1 MGHMG
6 VHLCI
11 IFLINEVAVNSKV
24 VGHFTAMKWSI
35 GCRQR
40 LKKLSGGFR
49 LQMLFVL

>member
-1 MGHMG
+1 MG
-6 VHLCI
+6 VHLRI
-11 IFLINEVAVNSKV
+11 VFLINEVAVSSKV
-24 VGHFTAMKWSI
+24 VGDFTAMKWSI